1 MMGGLLRWALFSLG
15 TFFMVACSN
24 EYEETDLCFI
34 GDSIT
39 ELWDLDYYFP
49 EFSIVKISKSGAKVQ
64 DVLDWDTGRCE
75 GKKTVVLIGTNDIG
89 NVTTANDKIK
99 EKVEK
104 SYIEMLKKIPYE
116 SIVVVSVLPRNLHY
130 NQDDDVNKYIE
141 VINQDLKA
149 YLKSDVERS
158 TFVNIFPYFLDDGY
172 TIKKELFND
181 GLHPSPAGYE
191 ILSNELKKRL

>member
-1 MMGGLLRWALFSLG
+1 
-15 TFFMVACSN
+15 
-24 EYEETDLCFI
+24 
-34 GDSIT
+34 
-39 ELWDLDYYFP
+39 
-49 EFSIVKISKSGAKVQ
+49 
-64 DVLDWDTGRCE
+64 
-75 GKKTVVLIGTNDIG
+75 
-89 NVTTANDKIK
+89 
-99 EKVEK
+99 
-104 SYIEMLKKIPYE
+104 MLKKIPYE